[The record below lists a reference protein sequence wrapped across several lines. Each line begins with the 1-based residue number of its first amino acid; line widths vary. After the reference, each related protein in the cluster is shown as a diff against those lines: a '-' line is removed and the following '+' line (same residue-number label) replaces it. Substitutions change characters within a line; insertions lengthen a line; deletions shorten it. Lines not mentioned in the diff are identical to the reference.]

1 MNDFF
6 LITKINLLD
15 FFDIRRI
22 INFKYKKERKKNILR
37 ITFFLAI
44 IVLLFI
50 YFYKYF
56 NKILPDFLAINKEFY
71 VLLMAFLFLNIFIF
85 LYNLLK
91 VRNSLFNYKDY
102 YLLAS
107 LPIKR
112 RTIIA
117 SKFFSLYL
125 LNLGITLLIML
136 PALIACNNYFNI
148 SILVYLFMIV
158 IPIIPL
164 CFSIIV
170 GVILSI
176 IINNFK
182 NHNVISYLM
191 IGIIIF
197 GILLLLLFNTSS
209 KIFLNQPSLFIN
221 IVDYSRNFFFYLN
234 NYLFILKEMS
244 FNNIFLF
251 LLYPLI
257 VCLIT
262 IIFVDKNYDAIRS
275 KIVDN
280 DINDNYNIKKY
291 SQNSVFISLYKKELR
306 KISSNSLYIINSL
319 FGCIMI
325 ILVIFFTLFFGNLM
339 NYFSMNNL
347 KYGVMVFVAFLSM
360 ISSTTHASISLEGK
374 SFWIIKSLPI
384 KEMDILKSKIFVNL
398 TFLIPTILLSLLYF
412 GISLK
417 MNVMELFMLLLL
429 PLAYALL
436 TSNLGLLLNLLFPR
450 FSYQNDLKVLTQS
463 TPVLFNVFIG
473 ISFLLFP
480 LIFIDISMKYVII
493 NTVVVLII
501 NFLLAVILYYY
512 GPKRIKML

>member
-1 MNDFF
+1 M
-6 LITKINLLD
+6 
-15 FFDIRRI
+15 
-22 INFKYKKERKKNILR
+22 
-37 ITFFLAI
+37 
-44 IVLLFI
+44 
-50 YFYKYF
+50 
-56 NKILPDFLAINKEFY
+56 
-71 VLLMAFLFLNIFIF
+71 
-85 LYNLLK
+85 
-91 VRNSLFNYKDY
+91 
-102 YLLAS
+102 
-107 LPIKR
+107 
-112 RTIIA
+112 
-117 SKFFSLYL
+117 
-125 LNLGITLLIML
+125 
-136 PALIACNNYFNI
+136 
-148 SILVYLFMIV
+148 
-158 IPIIPL
+158 
-164 CFSIIV
+164 
-170 GVILSI
+170 
-176 IINNFK
+176 
-182 NHNVISYLM
+182 
-191 IGIIIF
+191 
-197 GILLLLLFNTSS
+197 
-209 KIFLNQPSLFIN
+209 
-221 IVDYSRNFFFYLN
+221 
-234 NYLFILKEMS
+234 
-244 FNNIFLF
+244 
-251 LLYPLI
+251 
-257 VCLIT
+257 T